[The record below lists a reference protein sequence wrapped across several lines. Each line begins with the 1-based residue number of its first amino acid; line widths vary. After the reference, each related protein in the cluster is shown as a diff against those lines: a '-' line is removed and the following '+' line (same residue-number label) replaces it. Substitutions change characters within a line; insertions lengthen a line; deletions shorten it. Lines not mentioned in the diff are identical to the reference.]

1 MVQCI
6 ENPIKHL
13 LVLMMENRSF
23 DHYLGWL
30 KEQNPNIDGLTGKEY
45 QCTVPDNTSSTCVY
59 VSKNGYDVGPDDPD
73 HSFGGTAQE
82 IYGFSKPVEQE
93 ATPKMNGIYTIY
105 PLLQHLHNTLIIS
118 HIHSP

>member
-1 MVQCI
+1 
-6 ENPIKHL
+6 
-13 LVLMMENRSF
+13 MMENRSF

-30 KEQNPNIDGLTGKEY
+30 KDQNPEIDGLTGKEY

-82 IYGFSKPVEQE
+82 IYGFSKPVEQP
-93 ATPKMNGIYTIY
+93 ATPEMNGIYTKMKISIY
-105 PLLQHLHNTLIIS
+105 KNHCVPYIAFSTANQ
-118 HIHSP
+118 